1 MNMWCIVLDTSVMVA
16 ALRSR
21 HGASAA
27 LLGLVAD
34 RVVVPLVTMAL
45 FLEYEEVLKRP
56 AHLVVMGKTADWV
69 DGFLSAFASAAEGVD
84 IHFRWRPQTRDP
96 GDEMVVEAAMNG
108 RANALVTHNIRDFAG
123 VGASLGVTV
132 WTPGEALKRI
142 RS

>member
-1 MNMWCIVLDTSVMVA
+1 MQMWRIVLDTSVMVA

-56 AHLVVMGKTADWV
+56 AHLVVMGKTPTGWMDFYRPLPV
-69 DGFLSAFASAAEGVD
+69 PRKASISTFGGAHKQE
-84 IHFRWRPQTRDP
+84 IQETKWWWRPR
-96 GDEMVVEAAMNG
+96 
-108 RANALVTHNIRDFAG
+108 
-123 VGASLGVTV
+123 
-132 WTPGEALKRI
+132 
-142 RS
+142 